1 MPSIIYSWNKVAE
14 KNIEADMEL
23 VFVELLGKPNKVNP
37 YKAKVKHVDTRGDT
51 VSMKL
56 QVIKPDR
63 NKRYQQ
69 NDQITRHWPKNDG
82 NSGTTLIYTSYEI
95 GTNNYPDS
103 PIVQFMEPEQI

>member
-1 MPSIIYSWNKVAE
+1 MPLIIYSWNHVLGKS
-14 KNIEADMEL
+14 IEVGMEL
-23 VFVELLGKPNKVNP
+23 VFVELLGKPNKINP
-37 YKAKVKHVDTRGDT
+37 YKAEVKRIDTHGDT
-51 VSMKL
+51 VSIEL